1 MENSVAA
8 PQKIKRRTTI
18 PTIPFPDAYQKELE
32 AKSQRHTC
40 TPCL

>member
-1 MENSVAA
+1 MENSVAV
-8 PQKIKRRTTI
+8 PQKIKHGTNI
-18 PTIPFPDAYQKELE
+18 PTIPFLDAYPKELK